1 SAIQNEVEPIT
12 SILIDT
18 QSQFWTL
25 RFEPNPEIA
34 ENKRQLEELAKWN
47 LKPNNLANTRVFV
60 PPSSNKFLG
69 DEIEFRIKPSDLT
82 HSEWCAL
89 IGQEV
94 YSPQGHIIAETL
106 RALAGRAFTI
116 DDLVSFISDD
126 QNWPAIAESSRNAIL
141 YKLSDYQNTQ
151 LFSPDGISVA

>member
-1 SAIQNEVEPIT
+1 SYLASDAWVDITFPHVIPITGTRGSGKSFDLGVILEGVSVLAKPSAIQNEDEPQT

-18 QSQFWTL
+18 QSQSCTL

-34 ENKRQLEELAKWN
+34 ASKRHLGEFAKWS
-47 LKPNNLANTRVFV
+47 LKPNSLANTRVFV

-106 RALAGRAFTI
+106 RALAGR
-116 DDLVSFISDD
+116 
-126 QNWPAIAESSRNAIL
+126 
-141 YKLSDYQNTQ
+141 
-151 LFSPDGISVA
+151 